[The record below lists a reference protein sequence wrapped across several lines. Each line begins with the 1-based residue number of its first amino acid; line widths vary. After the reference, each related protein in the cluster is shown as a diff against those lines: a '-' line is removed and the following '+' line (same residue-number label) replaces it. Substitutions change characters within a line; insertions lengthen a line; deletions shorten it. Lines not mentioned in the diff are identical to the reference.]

1 MFENI
6 NINIISISND
16 IDNINKQLSEYNV
29 NYNIYNCFENELNF
43 KTYNLLKISNML
55 DSSITCNFD
64 LCLLFAYY
72 NIIYNALNNELSH
85 ILIFEDNFKLM
96 KNEYLMDFMNYL
108 PYDFDIIQFSILDR
122 NNILEDNFFVD
133 EINNGNYFITTKYNF
148 LSNNGLFLSKE
159 GMEFFINTINKKIV
173 HPYLPIYNSNKKIL
187 RHYISTVPIVYLEN
201 TDEYSYNN
209 IYSKLDKS
217 LYNL

>member
-1 MFENI
+1 MFENT
-6 NINIISISND
+6 NINIISLSNN
-16 IDNINKQLSEYNV
+16 IDNIKKQLSEYNV
-29 NYNIYNCFENELNF
+29 SYNIYNCFENELNL
-43 KTYNLLKISNML
+43 KTYNLFKISNML
-55 DSSITCNFD
+55 DSSITCHFD

-72 NIIYNALNNELSH
+72 NIIYNAFNNNLSH
-85 ILIFEDNFKLM
+85 ILIFEDNFKLL
-96 KNEYLMDFMNYL
+96 KKEYLTEFMDHL
-108 PYDFDIIQFSILDR
+108 PFDFDIIQFSILDKENLLE
-122 NNILEDNFFVD
+122 NNFLQKESEND
-133 EINNGNYFITTKYNF
+133 NYFVTTKYNF
-148 LSNNGLFLSKE
+148 VSNNGLFLSKD
-159 GMEFFINTINKKIV
+159 GMKYFIETINKKLV